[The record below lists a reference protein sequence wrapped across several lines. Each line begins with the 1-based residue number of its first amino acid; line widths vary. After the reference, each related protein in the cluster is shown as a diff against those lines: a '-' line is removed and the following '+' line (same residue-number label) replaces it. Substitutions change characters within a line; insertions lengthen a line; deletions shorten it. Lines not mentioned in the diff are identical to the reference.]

1 MSEQQFDESSAS
13 AGPGGTSRAPH
24 TDVARVDA
32 VLETLDRL
40 DELPLEEHVGV
51 FEAAHTELRRSL
63 DPDTAPPAQDTT
75 QAPGVQAPGARAPG
89 AMARVAGASQP
100 GERRPEAQ
108 PADQPVDQP
117 TDQP

>member
-1 MSEQQFDESSAS
+1 MSEQHFDESSAS
-13 AGPGGTSRAPH
+13 AGPGGTGRAPH

-51 FEAAHTELRRSL
+51 FEAAHTELRRAL
-63 DPDTAPPAQDTT
+63 DPDTVAQEQDT
-75 QAPGVQAPGARAPG
+75 
-89 AMARVAGASQP
+89 
-100 GERRPEAQ
+100 AQ
-108 PADQPVDQP
+108 SADQP

>member
-1 MSEQQFDESSAS
+1 MSEQQFDETPAS
-13 AGPGGTSRAPH
+13 AGLGGTGRAPH

-51 FEAAHTELRRSL
+51 FEAAHTELRRAL
-63 DPDTAPPAQDTT
+63 DPDS
-75 QAPGVQAPGARAPG
+75 QAPAA
-89 AMARVAGASQP
+89 
-100 GERRPEAQ
+100 
-108 PADQPVDQP
+108 QP